1 MTLLRKVCPPVLSG
15 ERVRFRHTIKFAFW
29 FYLEM
34 VSYYGKA
41 KENIFKM

>member
-1 MTLLRKVCPPVLSG
+1 MTLLGKVCPPVLSE
-15 ERVRFRHTIKFAFW
+15 ERVRFRQSIKFAFW

-41 KENIFKM
+41 KENIFKI